1 MPTSGYLGIDAGTQG
16 LSVLFV
22 DQAMQTVALGEGGYD
37 MVPGLDEGCYEQH
50 PNDWIAALR
59 SASRELHEKLTAQG
73 VQPEVLAVGIS
84 GQMHGEVLADEAGQP
99 LGPARLW
106 CDSRNDAEG
115 EELTELLGV
124 KIPKRMTAARWLWTL
139 RNQPERA
146 RRCRHITTPAGW
158 IAHAL
163 TGDWQLGVGDA
174 SGMFPIDPQ
183 SNGYRT
189 DLLDRFATVVA
200 DAPSL
205 AELLPEPRIA
215 GQPAGVLN
223 EAGAELLGLPAG
235 VPVAPAE
242 GDQPASLAASL
253 IGSPGMVSM
262 SFGTSV
268 VANSVSDRPF
278 EGVHAA
284 VDHFCAP
291 DGKPINMVCLRNG
304 TTFLNAVVQMLGGRF
319 DEVIP
324 ALLQA
329 PPDCGGLLALPLM
342 DDEPALGVDAGG
354 TATLFGLDP
363 ENATPGNAAKA
374 ALLATTFNLRIGS
387 EVLAAQG
394 QPRTR
399 IILTGGLAKTP
410 ELGQI
415 IADAFA
421 TPLFV
426 PDSADEGAA
435 WGAALLAK
443 YLHATTSDAAQ
454 PWPEFLEAH
463 AAPPLAEFQPN
474 ADRSHAYDG
483 VYARYQR
490 LLAARAAL
498 AAVSE

>member
-1 MPTSGYLGIDAGTQG
+1 MPTPGYLGIDAGTQG

-22 DQAMQTVALGEGGYD
+22 DQNMQTVALGEGDYE
-37 MVPGLDEGCYEQH
+37 MVPGLAEGCYEQQ
-50 PNDWIAALR
+50 PEDWIAALR
-59 SASRELHEKLTAQG
+59 SASRQLHDKLAAQG
-73 VQPEVLAVGIS
+73 VQPEVLAIGIS
-84 GQMHGEVLADEAGQP
+84 GQMHGEVLADESGQP

-106 CDSRNDAEG
+106 CDARNDAEG
-115 EELTELLGV
+115 EELTKLLGV

-146 RRCRHITTPAGW
+146 GRCRRLTTPAGW

-163 TGDWQLGVGDA
+163 TGQWQIGVGDA

-183 SNGYRT
+183 TYGYRT
-189 DLLDRFATVVA
+189 DLLDRFATITD

-205 AELLPEPRIA
+205 AELLPEPRVA

-223 EAGAELLGLPAG
+223 EAGADLLSLPVG

-253 IGSPGMVSM
+253 IGEPGMVSM

-278 EGVHAA
+278 EGTHAA

-291 DGKPINMVCLRNG
+291 DGKPINMVCLTNG

-319 DEVIP
+319 EEVMP

-329 PPDCGGLLALPLM
+329 PPDCGGLIALPLM
-342 DDEPALGVDAGG
+342 DDEPALGVSTGG
-354 TATLFGLDP
+354 TATLFGLDA

-410 ELGQI
+410 ELGQVL
-415 IADAFA
+415 ADVFA
-421 TPLFV
+421 TPLVV
-426 PDSADEGAA
+426 PDAADEGAA

-443 YLHATTSDAAQ
+443 YLHDSASNTAA
-454 PWPEFLEAH
+454 PWPEFLESH
-463 AAPPLAEFQPN
+463 AAAPLAEFQPDAN
-474 ADRSHAYDG
+474 RSRDYDD

-490 LLAARAAL
+490 LLAARPTL
-498 AAVSE
+498 ATVNA